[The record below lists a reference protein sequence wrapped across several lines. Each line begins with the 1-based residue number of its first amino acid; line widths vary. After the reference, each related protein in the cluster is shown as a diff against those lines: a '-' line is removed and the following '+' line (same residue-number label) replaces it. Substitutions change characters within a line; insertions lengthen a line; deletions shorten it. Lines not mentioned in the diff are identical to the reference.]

1 MNLFYDWTMQREHL
15 YIFVE
20 KRMKSYYHVSSHGLE
35 KSDIFKSTEDFIVG
49 MNDIAICVLG
59 FDVAILCFC
68 LMSNHFHF
76 FLYGTLEEC
85 RRFSEEYK
93 RRCAMRM
100 RATGE
105 VQGLREVEIQI
116 DRIDEQDYMEN
127 VIAYILRNSIAA
139 GIFMMPYCYQ
149 WSSISVYFN
158 GGHTSVGEKLNDM
171 SERKRFRIL
180 KSRVSVPDT
189 YMVDG
194 KGMILPS
201 CYVDSNF
208 VERLFR
214 HPARLMAAI
223 SRKIEKDV
231 EIRLGIADTVA
242 MTDQEILTQMS
253 DLIRNEYSKESM
265 SQLTMEQRM
274 DLCLLLKRN
283 FRANAKQIARLTHLD
298 PKVVSQVV

>member
-1 MNLFYDWTMQREHL
+1 
-15 YIFVE
+15 
-20 KRMKSYYHVSSHGLE
+20 MKGYYHVSSHGLE
-35 KSDIFKSTEDFIVG
+35 KNDIFKTAEDFIVG
-49 MNDIAICVLG
+49 MNDVAICVLV
-59 FDVAILCFC
+59 FDVSILCFC

-100 RATGE
+100 RSTGE

-116 DRIDEQDYMEN
+116 DSVDEQDYMEN

-139 GIFMMPYCYQ
+139 GIFMMPYWYQ

-158 GGHTSVGEKLNDM
+158 GGHISVGEKLNDM

-189 YMVDG
+189 YIVDG

-201 CYVDSNF
+201 CYVDSDS

-214 HPARLMAAI
+214 HPARLMAAL
-223 SRKIEKDV
+223 SRKIENDV
-231 EIRLGIADTVA
+231 ELRLGIADTVA

-253 DLIRNEYSKESM
+253 DLIRKEFNKDSIA
-265 SQLTMEQRM
+265 QLSMEQRIE
-274 DLCLLLKRN
+274 LCLLLKRN
-283 FRANAKQIARLTHLD
+283 FRANAKQIARITHLD
-298 PKVVSQVV
+298 PKLVAQVV